1 MTEPPT
7 IRKILW
13 VGFRWTL
20 FIALLFLAVHFAQ
33 AHMG

>member
-7 IRKILW
+7 IRRVLW

-20 FIALLFLAVHFAQ
+20 FIALLLLA
-33 AHMG
+33 AHLAHA